1 MKRILI
7 VGATG
12 TVGSQVRKT
21 LLENTDY
28 QLTLFSRTA
37 AKLNIN
43 PLREKAISGDV
54 NSLSDLK
61 QAIKQQDAVFVSLSG
76 NLPLYIRN
84 IITVMKQ
91 EAIKRLI
98 FISSMGIYDEIPAS
112 VGANGNLKFN
122 PMLEP
127 YRQAADLVEQSDL
140 TYTIIRPGWFT
151 QGPINYVLTEKGEPF
166 GGHDISVASI
176 ADLVRRLLEDEN
188 FGINESFGINTPN
201 S

>member
-1 MKRILI
+1 MKKILI
-7 VGATG
+7 IGATG

-37 AKLNIN
+37 TKLDTN
-43 PLREKAISGDV
+43 PLREKAVSGDV
-54 NSLSDLK
+54 TSISDLK
-61 QAIKQQDAVFVSLSG
+61 QVIEQQDAVFVSLSG

-84 IITVMKQ
+84 IIAVMEH
-91 EAIKRLI
+91 EAVQRLI

-112 VGANGNLKFN
+112 VGASGNLKFN

-127 YRQAADLVEQSDL
+127 YRQAADLVEQSNL

-151 QGPINYVLTEKGEPF
+151 QGPVNYELTKKGELF
-166 GGHDISVASI
+166 GGHDVSVTSI
-176 ADLVRRLLEDEN
+176 ADLVRRLLEDVN
-188 FGINESFGINTPN
+188 FGLNESFGINTPN